1 MDVLSGLR
9 VARVLV
15 TLPCESTRIGAHL
28 AGGASGRR
36 NSAVDAFAS
45 FIFAA
50 SSFASIRAS
59 LRLAASSSIS
69 RSVGNIDLA
78 AGGFCITTGSIL
90 GTAAFRASST
100 PMPAPESRLRIAVAS
115 LSGTPTSMAFFS
127 ENVVRSSGRRYLF
140 TLSASVTAAIVSA
153 SSPRPTS
160 SQHRRMNSAREPCDA
175 GAAPSLLPASGGNNG
190 GADVGLARST
200 PSAVERHRG
209 VDARVDALDTRLT
222 ASKITRRI
230 TNHPASLAHHRGLRR
245 REGNYRHL

>member
-1 MDVLSGLR
+1 MEVLSGLR
-9 VARVLV
+9 VARVPV

-36 NSAVDAFAS
+36 NSVVDAFAS

-50 SSFASIRAS
+50 SSIRAS
-59 LRLAASSSIS
+59 LRLSASSSIS

-78 AGGFCITTGSIL
+78 AAWGFVATGSGL
-90 GTAAFRASST
+90 GIVFRASST

-127 ENVVRSSGRRYLF
+127 ENVVRSSGARYLF

-175 GAAPSLLPASGGNNG
+175 GAAPSRLPASGGNNG

-209 VDARVDALDTRLT
+209 VDARVDALDARLT

-245 REGNYRHL
+245 REGNDRHL